1 MNIKSLALDE
11 RPREKLLSKGRN
23 SLSDAELLAI
33 IIGSGSKEESSI
45 SLAQRILVSVNNNW
59 NELAKLSI
67 QDLCKFNGIGKVKA
81 IEIIT
86 SLEIGRRKALQ
97 EALKRKTISS
107 SKDAFHII
115 HPIIGDN
122 TVEEFWAIFLTRSNS
137 VLRTEKISQGGI
149 TGTVVDSRLIF
160 KMALELNAVSLI
172 ISHNHP
178 SGNVHPSKADL
189 DITKNIKEAGN
200 LLNIK
205 LVDHLIIT
213 QTSYY
218 SFADEHIL

>member
-178 SGNVHPSKADL
+178 SGNIHPSKADL

>member
-107 SKDAFHII
+107 SKDAFQII

-178 SGNVHPSKADL
+178 SGNIHPSKSDL